1 MSNFIPPNT
10 ITADGSYEINTRFS
24 RKHLLTLKDD
34 FGGGTVT
41 MTAYNDA
48 SGDYEAV
55 DGGSW
60 TAAAEIT
67 FDAPS
72 DTIRLTLAGATDPNI
87 LVTLTPLNA
96 SRSC

>member
-10 ITADGSYEINTRFS
+10 ITADGDYEINTRFS
-24 RKHLLTLKDD
+24 RKHLLTLKGV
-34 FGGGTVT
+34 FGGGTMT
-41 MTAYNDA
+41 MYAFNDA
-48 SGDYEAV
+48 SGDYEGV

-60 TAAAEIT
+60 TDEAEIT

-72 DTIRLTLAGATDPNI
+72 DKIRLNLASATSPEI
-87 LVTLTPLNA
+87 AVTLTPLNA